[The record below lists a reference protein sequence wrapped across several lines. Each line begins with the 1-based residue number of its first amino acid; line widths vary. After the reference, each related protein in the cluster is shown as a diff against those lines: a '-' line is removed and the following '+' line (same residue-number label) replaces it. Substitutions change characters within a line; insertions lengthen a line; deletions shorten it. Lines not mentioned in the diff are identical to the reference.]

1 MRKAV
6 YLVFFLILSLGLTN
20 CASKKKSAGGEGIAI
35 LQPDEGSEEG
45 GGFLG
50 GGFLGGV
57 SQDGGVLD
65 ATGVIDPGLSLRV
78 SGSDTGKFEGLYTI
92 NFEYDKAHLTAE
104 SRALLASNVD
114 WVKANPSK
122 IVQLEGHCDERGS
135 TEYNLALGDRRARSV
150 KEYLASLGID
160 SSRLIVISYGKE
172 KLVSVG
178 DAESDHFKN
187 RRVNFLPIDQ

>member
-6 YLVFFLILSLGLTN
+6 YLVFCLVLSLGLAN
-20 CASKKKSAGGEGIAI
+20 CSSKNKNTGDEGIAI
-35 LQPDEGSEEG
+35 LQPDGGSEEG
-45 GGFLG
+45 GDL
-50 GGFLGGV
+50 LGGV
-57 SQDGGVLD
+57 SQDGAVLD
-65 ATGVIDPGLSLRV
+65 ATGVVDPGLSLTV
-78 SGSDTGKFEGLYTI
+78 SGSDTGAFEGLYTV
-92 NFEYDKAHLTAE
+92 NFEYDRANLTDE

-114 WVKANPSK
+114 WIKANPSK
-122 IVQLEGHCDERGS
+122 IIQLEGHCDERGS

-172 KLVSVG
+172 KLISVG
-178 DAESDHFKN
+178 DSDSDHFKN